1 MKLAPDV
8 LKAVQE
14 AALDVGLPISIVA
27 GIVCQESSGWTNRKP
42 RYEPGF
48 FQRYILKIPG
58 LGTEERKG
66 RATSWGP
73 MQVMGQ
79 TAREMGYT
87 APFQNMLVL
96 EIGLYWG
103 CRYLK
108 RLKARYFDEY
118 GWEGVIAAFN
128 AGSPRKR
135 NGRYVNQPYVDGV
148 MWHAGQAAGGKGKP

>member
-14 AALDVGLPISIVA
+14 AALDAGLPISIVA
-27 GIVCQESSGWTNRKP
+27 AIVCQESSGWTNRKP

-48 FQRYILKIPG
+48 FRRYILKIPG
-58 LGTEERKG
+58 IGTEERKG

-108 RLKARYFDEY
+108 RLKIRYYDKH
-118 GWEGVIAAFN
+118 GWGGVIAAYN
-128 AGSPRKR
+128 AGSPRMK
-135 NGRYVNQPYVDGV
+135 GERYGNQPYVDSV
-148 MWHAGQAAGGKGKP
+148 LLYASQHAGGNP